1 MCFTAVFLLTANL
14 PAAKVSENVVN
25 VFYQDSY
32 FKRTF
37 NYCVSIAKRKQYFDF
52 IKPIFYKHDLPKS
65 LVYLPVI
72 ESCFDPYAE
81 SPKGAL
87 GMWQINGIT
96 AKHVGLKEGF
106 FTDERYNW
114 KKSTVAAAKYLVFLS
129 ERFDNL
135 DLIVAAY
142 NVGPTFLKKQMD
154 KYKTSKIE
162 KLRLPK
168 ETTNYVYKFRAMM
181 KIMNTKRS

>member
-1 MCFTAVFLLTANL
+1 MCLTAVFLLSVNL
-14 PAAKVSENVVN
+14 PAAKVNENIVN
-25 VFYQDSY
+25 VFYQDML

-37 NYCVSIAKRKQYFDF
+37 NYCVSKAKRKQYFDY
-52 IKPIFYKHDLPKS
+52 IKPIFSKHDLPNS
-65 LVYLPVI
+65 LIYLPVI

-81 SPKGAL
+81 SSQGAL

-135 DLIVAAY
+135 DLVVAAY

-154 KYKTSKIE
+154 KYNTSTIE
-162 KLRLPK
+162 KLRLPR
-168 ETTNYVYKFRAMM
+168 ETTNYVYKFRAMI
-181 KIMNTKRS
+181 KLMNIKRS